1 MRYPPSPP
9 HPHRIHRAL
18 PQAGDKDG
26 DGVVNLV
33 DFTALTEG
41 CEGCKLSGEK
51 IEQVYNMYN
60 DGGSGSGFSKE
71 TLFLA
76 SRSYYF
82 VAAETVLS
90 STENLEGETV
100 RRLELKELL
109 EVLDGASLLTTIFK
123 DTTVWHGSNQV

>member
-9 HPHRIHRAL
+9 HPRRIHRAL
-18 PQAGDKDG
+18 PQAADKDG

-33 DFTALTEG
+33 DFTALIEG

-60 DGGSGSGFSKE
+60 DAGSGSFSKE

-90 STENLEGETV
+90 STENLDGETL

-109 EVLDGASLLTTIFK
+109 EVLEGALLADNDIQRHLGMA
-123 DTTVWHGSNQV
+123 W